1 MAAKSKNKYDVYNWI
16 KDKVIPSCTNI
27 RQLTT
32 CDNLINN
39 FENIYNDR
47 ELTRE
52 LMFESFT
59 YHGIVIEKKK

>member
-27 RQLTT
+27 PQLTT

-52 LMFESFT
+52 LMFKSFA
-59 YHGIVIEKKK
+59 YHGIVLQKKK